1 MSDVVNTFKK
11 NLESDHYEKPVGAR
25 RAIGKFRNVTED
37 DKEQMHK
44 LVNKHFGV
52 ESSTKPVKSSTPKQ
66 AAVKAAPALPAP
78 AAAPKKAIAHAPS
91 KPGVFDEKEE
101 KEMAPA
107 PTKRSRKSQAAA
119 ISEESVQPSTLARI
133 EELNKAS
140 EVTRV
145 AVQNLQAVN
154 SAGVDTIEQYNQVK
168 RACGSIIAELER
180 LLRRITP
187 DSVQTQVPA
196 PHGMNGLSLPLS

>member
-1 MSDVVNTFKK
+1 MPPLS
-11 NLESDHYEKPVGAR
+11 PVCLMKR
-25 RAIGKFRNVTED
+25 RKRRWPPPL
-37 DKEQMHK
+37 Q
-44 LVNKHFGV
+44 
-52 ESSTKPVKSSTPKQ
+52 
-66 AAVKAAPALPAP
+66 
-78 AAAPKKAIAHAPS
+78 
-91 KPGVFDEKEE
+91 
-101 KEMAPA
+101 
-107 PTKRSRKSQAAA
+107 KRSRKSQAAA